1 MICVSYTRSTS
12 NGYGIDTPP
21 NAITMQNDS
30 IKGFLKERGWKLAA
44 KYSDRKLD
52 RENEAAFLQMKQD
65 GMDRKFE
72 CVVFSSLFYCGK
84 TLTSATDLLGH
95 VFYPA
100 GLHFAVADDGFCS
113 ADVSPE
119 EVQAYIEKVRHE
131 YRAFNSSKNTYRYN
145 PKTIYKKYGY
155 VRVSEEELEIDP
167 EPAQVIREIFGLSRS
182 GKSMKDIADILNER
196 GVESCMAYRRR
207 KTGINYKY
215 GSNGWNASSVSGI
228 LENRVYIGEWKRKIN
243 GKIKMCSCP
252 PIIDGKNFE
261 ETRTAI
267 LDRDL
272 AKGKRQKYSGRS
284 LLTRKI
290 VDMETNW
297 PLHVYVLPKDKS
309 NVFRFRYPAP
319 AVRAY
324 ETLYLSCETV
334 EQEVERLLREEKD
347 KAEYAKKLLL
357 GEKGN
362 VEKENRMRPLKDAA
376 GSLLS
381 QMMEW
386 EAKIV
391 PLQKELDHE
400 MIEAAEF
407 EKRKQ
412 SILKHITELD
422 SDLQK
427 YIDEIGIVE
436 MTFSLKN
443 PWLRH
448 YLGMEEFDILTPEI
462 VKKYVGMVKV
472 FRFVSVHLSPVQ
484 EEWFNRLPQSWF
496 KEGEGEKDGE
506 KK

>member
-1 MICVSYTRSTS
+1 
-12 NGYGIDTPP
+12 
-21 NAITMQNDS
+21 
-30 IKGFLKERGWKLAA
+30 
-44 KYSDRKLD
+44 
-52 RENEAAFLQMKQD
+52 
-65 GMDRKFE
+65 
-72 CVVFSSLFYCGK
+72 
-84 TLTSATDLLGH
+84 
-95 VFYPA
+95 
-100 GLHFAVADDGFCS
+100 
-113 ADVSPE
+113 
-119 EVQAYIEKVRHE
+119 
-131 YRAFNSSKNTYRYN
+131 
-145 PKTIYKKYGY
+145 
-155 VRVSEEELEIDP
+155 
-167 EPAQVIREIFGLSRS
+167 
-182 GKSMKDIADILNER
+182 
-196 GVESCMAYRRR
+196 MAYRRR

-252 PIIDGKNFE
+252 PIIDGKDFE

-334 EQEVERLLREEKD
+334 EQEVERLLREEKE

-376 GSLLS
+376 GSILS

-448 YLGMEEFDILTPEI
+448 YLGMEGFDILTPEI

-484 EEWFNRLPQSWF
+484 EEWFNRFPQSWF

>member
-1 MICVSYTRSTS
+1 
-12 NGYGIDTPP
+12 
-21 NAITMQNDS
+21 
-30 IKGFLKERGWKLAA
+30 
-44 KYSDRKLD
+44 
-52 RENEAAFLQMKQD
+52 
-65 GMDRKFE
+65 
-72 CVVFSSLFYCGK
+72 
-84 TLTSATDLLGH
+84 
-95 VFYPA
+95 
-100 GLHFAVADDGFCS
+100 
-113 ADVSPE
+113 
-119 EVQAYIEKVRHE
+119 
-131 YRAFNSSKNTYRYN
+131 
-145 PKTIYKKYGY
+145 
-155 VRVSEEELEIDP
+155 
-167 EPAQVIREIFGLSRS
+167 
-182 GKSMKDIADILNER
+182 
-196 GVESCMAYRRR
+196 
-207 KTGINYKY
+207 
-215 GSNGWNASSVSGI
+215 
-228 LENRVYIGEWKRKIN
+228 
-243 GKIKMCSCP
+243 MCSCP
-252 PIIDGKNFE
+252 PIIDGKDFE

-334 EQEVERLLREEKD
+334 EQEVERLLREEKE

-357 GEKGN
+357 G
-362 VEKENRMRPLKDAA
+362 EKENRMRPLKDAA
-376 GSLLS
+376 GSILS

-448 YLGMEEFDILTPEI
+448 YLGMEGFDILTPEI

-484 EEWFNRLPQSWF
+484 EEWFNRFPQSWF